1 VSARVTRR
9 AATLVWGS
17 MLVVPF
23 FFMALADASRQG
35 GGRREATALLFWL
48 TVGTS
53 AALIALS
60 RALPARLG
68 PFRAGSAATAFSR
81 LVVAWSLCE
90 AAALF
95 PLVAWIVTG
104 DPRLIGVFGVDLLA
118 LVLLYPSDPR
128 WQSLLPPE
136 PEIQEITGRF
146 R

>member
-1 VSARVTRR
+1 MTARPDATRR
-9 AATLVWGS
+9 AAALAWVA

-23 FFMALADASRQG
+23 FFMALAAASRRDG
-35 GGRREATALLFWL
+35 GGPGATTFLFWL

-53 AALIALS
+53 AVLVVLS
-60 RALPARLG
+60 RALPERLG
-68 PFRAGSAATAFSR
+68 PFRSGRAATAFAR
-81 LVVAWSLCE
+81 LLVAWALCE

-118 LVLLYPSDPR
+118 LVLLYPSDHR
-128 WQSLLPPE
+128 WESLAPPHDLA
-136 PEIQEITGRF
+136 PERS

>member
-1 VSARVTRR
+1 LSITRR
-9 AATLVWGS
+9 AAALVWGS

-23 FFMALADASRQG
+23 FFMALADVARW
-35 GGRREATALLFWL
+35 GGRGAGATALLFWL

-53 AALIALS
+53 ALLIVAS
-60 RALPARLG
+60 RALPERLG
-68 PFRAGSAATAFSR
+68 PFRAGREATAFAR
-81 LVVAWSLCE
+81 LLVAWALCE

-118 LVLLYPSDPR
+118 LVLLYPSDHR
-128 WQSLLPPE
+128 WESLAPPSGLA
-136 PEIQEITGRF
+136 PERS